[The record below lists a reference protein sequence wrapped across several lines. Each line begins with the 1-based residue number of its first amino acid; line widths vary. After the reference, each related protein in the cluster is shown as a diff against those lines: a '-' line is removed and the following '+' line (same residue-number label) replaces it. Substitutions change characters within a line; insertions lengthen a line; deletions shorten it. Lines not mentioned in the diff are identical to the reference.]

1 MKIGDLVKYRSR
13 RSDDPPKKGSSR
25 EVYCWNQI
33 GVVVT
38 MLSSRFKEI
47 YCEPAVEYMCEK
59 GDFHVARKK
68 DLELL
73 SES

>member
-1 MKIGDLVKYRSR
+1 MKIGDLVKYRGR
-13 RSDDPPKKGSSR
+13 RPSDPLDQGFS
-25 EVYCWNQI
+25 EGVYCWNQT
-33 GVVVT
+33 GVVVNVLES
-38 MLSSRFKEI
+38 MFKES

-59 GDFHVARKK
+59 GDFHVARKE